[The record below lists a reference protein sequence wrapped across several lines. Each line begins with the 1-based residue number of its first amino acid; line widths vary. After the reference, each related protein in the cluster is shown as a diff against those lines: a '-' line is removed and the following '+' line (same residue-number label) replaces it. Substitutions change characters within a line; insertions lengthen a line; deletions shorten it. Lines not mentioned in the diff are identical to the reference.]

1 MPPKSE
7 ASTSKASKGKGAIT
21 GKASIRS
28 TAKTIIKRKLPGSLD
43 TATSEAA
50 KTEPLAKGKTARTK
64 AMNKI
69 NIKEDK
75 DKDDD
80 DDDDDG
86 DDEEEQQMS
95 VEAHE
100 NGKQVDADEGESQ
113 IEGSCLQY
121 ASSLIMLP

>member
-95 VEAHE
+95 VEAHK
-100 NGKQVDADEGESQ
+100 NGTQVDADEGAER
-113 IEGSCLQY
+113 
-121 ASSLIMLP
+121 LPPRPP